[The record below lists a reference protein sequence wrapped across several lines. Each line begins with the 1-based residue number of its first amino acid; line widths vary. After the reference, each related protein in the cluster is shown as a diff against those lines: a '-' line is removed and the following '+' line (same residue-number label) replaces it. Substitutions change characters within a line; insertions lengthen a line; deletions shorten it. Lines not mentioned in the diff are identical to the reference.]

1 MKRFLQVIFMLLLV
15 TGGFADLKD
24 FGFRP
29 LRHKLD
35 TKEDLFRLYTRWLYS
50 DLDSTSRNILYLEL
64 AYTLPFDHPIKAL
77 TPITNQV
84 QYQRYRHLLMMQISL
99 LLVKAY
105 INYGYL
111 YMKEHLYFFNREFF
125 KNYLDGYDV
134 AEFYFGEARKY
145 WKIAKDL
152 ARLAD
157 GIKGYRIAIPFW
169 EDQLYRIK
177 TGDLDY
183 DEILD
188 HLMSRLRKNRAIIKS
203 ALKKE
208 NK

>member
-1 MKRFLQVIFMLLLV
+1 MKRILIAFLLLFMV
-15 TGGFADLKD
+15 SSGFADLKD

-29 LRHKLD
+29 MRHKLD

-50 DLDSTSRNILYLEL
+50 DLDSTGRNILYLEL

-77 TPITNQV
+77 TPITNRV

-111 YMKEHLYFFNREFF
+111 YMKKDLYFFNREFF
-125 KNYLDGYDV
+125 KDYLDGYDI

-157 GIKGYRIAIPFW
+157 GIKGYRITIPYW

-177 TGDLDY
+177 TKDLDY

-188 HLMSRLRKNRAIIKS
+188 RLMYKIKQNRATIRLAMKQ
-203 ALKKE
+203 K
-208 NK
+208 